1 MFFPSHCILEYCW
14 VIILDNFLCSY
25 VAVEKPRRRKRDID
39 GITLRLEQEHQ
50 VHLISRRTW
59 LFFFSAPVG
68 RVEGNTTNAEEWRN
82 FYDLALAR
90 GVDSVAYR
98 ARQRVKSFA

>member
-1 MFFPSHCILEYCW
+1 MGFFFP
-14 VIILDNFLCSY
+14 
-25 VAVEKPRRRKRDID
+25 
-39 GITLRLEQEHQ
+39 
-50 VHLISRRTW
+50 
-59 LFFFSAPVG
+59 APVG